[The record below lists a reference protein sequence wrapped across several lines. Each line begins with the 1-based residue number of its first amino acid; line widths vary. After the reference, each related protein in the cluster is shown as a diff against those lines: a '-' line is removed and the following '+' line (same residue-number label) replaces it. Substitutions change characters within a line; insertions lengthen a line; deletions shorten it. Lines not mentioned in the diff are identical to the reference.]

1 MPCWS
6 FILRCRTRA
15 PQRTVDDTAVG
26 EEPGAA
32 GADLGQGPHLSY
44 GRVMPEQQNDGA
56 GAVHLGAFV
65 RGAPVLTA
73 GAGGVG
79 PYGGG
84 SGVSGCM
91 GFGEPA

>member
-1 MPCWS
+1 
-6 FILRCRTRA
+6 
-15 PQRTVDDTAVG
+15 
-26 EEPGAA
+26 
-32 GADLGQGPHLSY
+32 
-44 GRVMPEQQNDGA
+44 MPEQQNDGA